1 MKELQ
6 ITGNILLIIVAA
18 TLIAFAV
25 KDMFLTAKH
34 CLNIPTRWQTSDES
48 LVNFFVSV
56 FRKSKW
62 RIKIQQNLYIFVP
75 MLQIVIWK
83 NSLIA
88 GFAFLYLVFGWQYE
102 TDIISNDRT
111 NDFSAAFWLSL
122 MISFRLAIYELP
134 LDNSAIIA
142 LANMQFYLGFVFFG
156 FVGFYILK
164 LRQKAKLLKPR
175 LFNLQYQVLNNSYSP
190 FALADSLRQYA
201 DNNLMLI
208 LQDWNKWAE
217 ELKVNLRQ
225 HRYFIYGGISYEKNI
240 DWLFSLKIIL
250 DVSAALIITS
260 DGKIERNARKI
271 FESARKTL
279 IETADLIAKNC
290 LESKIDGQKKINDDS
305 DQILSSEVV
314 FDKDELDIPLF
325 QSEMLNVWRFT
336 YEKDLRALAK
346 AVEYK

>member
-6 ITGNILLIIVAA
+6 ITENILLIIVAV

-34 CLNIPTRWQTSDES
+34 CLNIPTHWQTSDEN
-48 LVNFFVSV
+48 LVNFFISV
-56 FRKSKW
+56 FRRSKW
-62 RIKIQQNLYIFVP
+62 RIKVQQNLFIIVP
-75 MLQIVIWK
+75 ILQIAIWK
-83 NSLIA
+83 ISLMA

-102 TDIISNDRT
+102 NEMISNDRT

-134 LDNSAIIA
+134 LENSAINI
-142 LANMQFYLGFVFFG
+142 LANVQFYSGFLFFG
-156 FVGFYILK
+156 FIGFYILK
-164 LRQKAKLLKPR
+164 LRQKTKRLKPR

-201 DNNLMLI
+201 DNNLLLI
-208 LQDWNKWAE
+208 LQDWNKWVE
-217 ELKVNLRQ
+217 QLKVNFRQ
-225 HRYFIYGGISYEKNI
+225 HRYFIYGGISREKNI

-260 DGKIERNARKI
+260 EGNIERNARKI
-271 FESARKTL
+271 FGSARKTL
-279 IETADLIAKNC
+279 IETANLIDKNYSEEK
-290 LESKIDGQKKINDDS
+290 LEKQKKINDES
-305 DQILSSEVV
+305 DHILSSELV
-314 FDKDELDIPLF
+314 FDKDELDIPIF
-325 QSEMLNVWRFT
+325 QNEILNVWRFT
-336 YEKDLRALAK
+336 YEKDLRVLTR